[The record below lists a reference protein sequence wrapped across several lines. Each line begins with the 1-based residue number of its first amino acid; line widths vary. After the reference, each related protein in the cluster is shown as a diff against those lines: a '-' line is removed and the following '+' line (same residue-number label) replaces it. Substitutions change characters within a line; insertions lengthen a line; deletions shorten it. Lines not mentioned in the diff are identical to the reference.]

1 MENAGKLWTR
11 REELQLEKLF
21 CKYNM
26 EIEEISEIH
35 KRSIE
40 GVKARLIK
48 LGLVK
53 EVKSSYIN
61 MLTQKIKDL
70 ELEVI
75 ELNENLWLYQ
85 LD

>member
-1 MENAGKLWTR
+1 MENSGKLWSR

-26 EIEEISEIH
+26 EISEIAEIH
-35 KRSIE
+35 KRSSGGI
-40 GVKARLIK
+40 KARLIK
-48 LGLVK
+48 LGFIQ
-53 EVKSSYIN
+53 EVKSTFIN
-61 MLTQKIKDL
+61 LLTQKIKDL